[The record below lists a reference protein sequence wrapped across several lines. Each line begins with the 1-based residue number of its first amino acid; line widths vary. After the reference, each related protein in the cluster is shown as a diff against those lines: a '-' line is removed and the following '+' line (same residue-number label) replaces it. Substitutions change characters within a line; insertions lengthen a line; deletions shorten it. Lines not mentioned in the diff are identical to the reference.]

1 MDQTLKKS
9 HFTLIELL
17 VVIAIIAILAAML
30 LPSLQQARDRAK
42 TSFCQNN
49 LKTVTFGVLQYADN
63 NQGQGPASFTSL
75 AVTNYIFNRFSDQ
88 NPKYN
93 GGGIANYLGVD
104 GEYGIWKS
112 KTSIAPPVS
121 ICPSGTRYYQQ
132 TVKNNPDF
140 SYGFSTW
147 YVTHDSVTAAGMR
160 YQYKTWPRSTFKR
173 VRRAASR
180 MLSGD
185 IGYDFVYKIPPAPN
199 SRSAGATSLN
209 KRSGFSYRHKLQTN
223 VGFVDGHVKLMK
235 YGEVPLHTEAG
246 TVYDPN
252 EFYREYE

>member
-63 NQGQGPASFTSL
+63 NKGQGPASFTSL

-93 GGGIANYLGVD
+93 EGGIAYGKGNYSARGR
-104 GEYGIWKS
+104 KS
-112 KTSIAPPVS
+112 R
-121 ICPSGTRYYQQ
+121 G
-132 TVKNNPDF
+132 DF
-140 SYGFSTW
+140 L
-147 YVTHDSVTAAGMR
+147 TAF
-160 YQYKTWPRSTFKR
+160 PF
-173 VRRAASR
+173 
-180 MLSGD
+180 L
-185 IGYDFVYKIPPAPN
+185 
-199 SRSAGATSLN
+199 
-209 KRSGFSYRHKLQTN
+209 
-223 VGFVDGHVKLMK
+223 
-235 YGEVPLHTEAG
+235 
-246 TVYDPN
+246 
-252 EFYREYE
+252 